1 MPPTISTRA
10 FHAMAKPSG
19 ADCNLRC
26 TYCFYLEK
34 KALYEHAPRP
44 RMSDTLLEAYVRDYI
59 ASIDE
64 DVVFFLIRRAPR
76 SALWAYAAVC
86 R

>member
-1 MPPTISTRA
+1 MPQAIRTRP

-34 KALYEHAPRP
+34 SALYAQTERP
-44 RMSDTLLEAYVRDYI
+44 RMSEAVLEA
-59 ASIDE
+59 
-64 DVVFFLIRRAPR
+64 
-76 SALWAYAAVC
+76 
-86 R
+86 